1 MLNTPDRN
9 HSGLQSHPGGGGQ
22 PASDQA
28 TGHSFHG
35 DKAHPDLLALVH
47 QLLFLGPGQVAVW
60 ELERGVQPGVNG
72 LMGHGQPVIGDG
84 DMADLALGLG
94 LQGGIIQAILAAGLG
109 AEGGVMELVN
119 VNVVGAQV
127 PQAGFQ
133 VLL

>member
-1 MLNTPDRN
+1 
-9 HSGLQSHPGGGGQ
+9 
-22 PASDQA
+22 
-28 TGHSFHG
+28 
-35 DKAHPDLLALVH
+35 
-47 QLLFLGPGQVAVW
+47 
-60 ELERGVQPGVNG
+60 
-72 LMGHGQPVIGDG
+72 MGHGQPVIGDG
-84 DMADLALGLG
+84 DMPDLALGLG

>member
-1 MLNTPDRN
+1 MGCRAIQAAAASPLRIRP
-9 HSGLQSHPGGGGQ
+9 
-22 PASDQA
+22 PAIPFMA
-28 TGHSFHG
+28 IKPIPTFGTCPP
-35 DKAHPDLLALVH
+35 APVP
-47 QLLFLGPGQVAVW
+47 GPGQVAVW

-84 DMADLALGLG
+84 DMANLALGLG